1 VHNICAIYAA
11 FMAEP
16 SRVHL
21 DAESLKVLAH
31 PLRARL
37 LGLLR
42 LDGPATATGLAGR
55 LGTNSGATSYHLRKL
70 ASVGLVAELPE
81 EGDGRDRWWRAA
93 HDMTSWNERPFTD
106 DPDTAQAAEWLAGF
120 GLRMSVRRLEDWM
133 EARSDWDAEWR
144 DASDMS
150 DYMLELTPAE
160 AAGLAEELH
169 SVIQRHV
176 PAPGARAGTRQII
189 VQLQLF
195 PRVDRP

>member
-1 VHNICAIYAA
+1 
-11 FMAEP
+11 MAEP

-55 LGTNSGATSYHLRKL
+55 LGTNSGATSYHLRRL
-70 ASVGLVAELPE
+70 ASVGLVDVVPE

-93 HDMTSWNERPFTD
+93 HDLTSWNERPFTD

-133 EARSDWDAEWR
+133 EARSSWVAEWR

-150 DYMLELTPAE
+150 DYMLELTAAE
-160 AAGLAEELH
+160 AAGLTEELH
-169 SVIQRHV
+169 AVIQRHV
-176 PAPGARAGTRQII
+176 PAPGARPGTRQII
-189 VQLQLF
+189 VQFQLF